1 MTGIRLRPRRLV
13 LVGSIV
19 VDVLLYVD
27 RLPERGGDLLA
38 RQALAGAGGG
48 FNVLVAAT
56 RLGMQAAFGGRS
68 GTGVLGE
75 QARLALRR
83 SGIAALLPPDE
94 RADTGVVVGLVEPDG
109 ERTFVT
115 VPGAESRLEPD
126 QLRALPLRAG
136 DAVYVSGYDLLYPV
150 SGRSLQEWLPA
161 LPSDLLL
168 VIDTGP
174 LVADIP
180 AERLRGVLG
189 RTDLLS
195 VSAREAAMICGVLD
209 PARAAAVLV
218 GRLAPGALAVVR
230 TGPDGCWLA
239 AAGAE
244 PLHVPGRPAQVV
256 DTTGAGDT
264 HVAAFLARLSLGDDP
279 PRAAL
284 LANVAASMSVE
295 VAGSS
300 TSPTAE
306 ELQAALDEG

>member
-48 FNVLVAAT
+48 FNVLLAAT
-56 RLGMQAAFGGRS
+56 RLGMPAAFGVRT

-126 QLRALPLRAG
+126 ELRALPLHAG
-136 DAVYVSGYDLLYPV
+136 DAVYVSGYDLVYPV
-150 SGRSLQEWLPA
+150 SGGSLQEWLPA
-161 LPSDLLL
+161 LSPDLLL
-168 VIDTGP
+168 AIDTGP

-180 AERLRGVLG
+180 AERLRQVLG

-209 PARAAAVLV
+209 PARAAAGGRHHRRRGHARGGLPRQALARRRAAAGGPGRQR
-218 GRLAPGALAVVR
+218 GRLAVGGGGGLGHQPHRQGS
-230 TGPDGCWLA
+230 
-239 AAGAE
+239 
-244 PLHVPGRPAQVV
+244 PGR
-256 DTTGAGDT
+256 AGGP
-264 HVAAFLARLSLGDDP
+264 LNR
-279 PRAAL
+279 RY
-284 LANVAASMSVE
+284 
-295 VAGSS
+295 SS
-300 TSPTAE
+300 TGLPSSS
-306 ELQAALDEG
+306 DRS